1 MFAGDDHRQSL
12 AEPSSLS
19 QGVAKW
25 YLSPILV
32 GSLPCAVGGRYRGGK
47 GGAPTYPGGFKTLR
61 DASVIFGV
69 WRALKNYSYN
79 PLPREG
85 ISIISHVELAL
96 GDRFFSTR
104 TPGNLLSGEMTIE
117 NIWTSDGSRFKN
129 GSDII
134 HHLQAMTVMM
144 MVVIMMIVGLGGS

>member
-1 MFAGDDHRQSL
+1 M
-12 AEPSSLS
+12 
-19 QGVAKW
+19 
-25 YLSPILV
+25 
-32 GSLPCAVGGRYRGGK
+32 
-47 GGAPTYPGGFKTLR
+47 
-61 DASVIFGV
+61 
-69 WRALKNYSYN
+69 
-79 PLPREG
+79 
-85 ISIISHVELAL
+85 ELAL